1 MKNFQNQRLSLCSVK
16 KDFLIVCLTMVRPI
30 EDNPDSEIS
39 ESFASKMSNHG
50 HWNPEFR

>member
-1 MKNFQNQRLSLCSVK
+1 MKNFQNQRLSLFSVK
-16 KDFLIVCLTMVRPI
+16 KDLFIVCLTMARPI

-39 ESFASKMSNHG
+39 ESFASKISNHG